1 MRKRPIT
8 SEDFWYA
15 IYFLFMFGLLALAIL

>member
-1 MRKRPIT
+1 MSKRPVT

-15 IYFLFMFGLLALAIL
+15 IYFLLFIVFIALAFR